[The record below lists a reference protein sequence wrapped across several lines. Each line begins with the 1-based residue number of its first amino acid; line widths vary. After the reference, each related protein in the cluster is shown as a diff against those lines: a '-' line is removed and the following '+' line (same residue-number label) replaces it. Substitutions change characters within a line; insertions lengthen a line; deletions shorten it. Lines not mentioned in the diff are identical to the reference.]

1 MSFGYSV
8 LGFGAHPS
16 RGAPPLAVSL
26 DASTSTIQ
34 LEISTVP
41 PDQSGTRDSG
51 SGDIDVTAT
60 ASGGD
65 TAAGYS
71 YAWTVTELS
80 DASGVGGAD
89 CSVLVAGT
97 QNAAQ
102 YNTLTMRA
110 TQPALLGGAPPQP
123 IQPPPVFVEA
133 TYRLRCTVSDGTDS
147 VISDHTLTVQAI

>member
-8 LGFGAHPS
+8 LGFGAHPN
-16 RGAPPLAVSL
+16 RGTPPLSISL
-26 DASTSTIQ
+26 DASSSTIQ
-34 LEISTVP
+34 LATSTIP
-41 PDQSGTRDSG
+41 PDQSQTRDSN

-71 YAWTVTELS
+71 YAWTVTETA
-80 DASGVGGAD
+80 DATGIGGAD

-97 QNAAQ
+97 VNTAQ
-102 YNTLTMRA
+102 YNTLTVRV
-110 TQPALLGGAPPQP
+110 TQPALIGGGGP
-123 IQPPPVFVEA
+123 IFPPPVFIQA

-147 VISDHTLTVQAI
+147 VLSDHTLTVQAI

>member
-16 RGAPPLAVSL
+16 RGGPPLSVSL

-34 LEISTVP
+34 LTTSTIDP
-41 PDQSGTRDSG
+41 ALAGTRDSS

-71 YAWTVTELS
+71 YAWTVTETA

-89 CSVLVAGT
+89 CSVLAAGT

-102 YNTLTMRA
+102 YNTLTVRV
-110 TQPALLGGAPPQP
+110 TQPALIGGGGP
-123 IQPPPVFVEA
+123 IFPPPVFIEA

-147 VISDHTLTVQAI
+147 IFSDHTLTVQAV

>member
-16 RGAPPLAVSL
+16 RGGPPLSVSL
-26 DASTSTIQ
+26 DASSSTTQLPTSTI
-34 LEISTVP
+34 P
-41 PDQSGTRDSG
+41 PDQAGTRDSNPG
-51 SGDIDVTAT
+51 EVDVTAT

-80 DASGVGGAD
+80 DNSTDGGAGGAG
-89 CSVLVAGT
+89 CAVLATGT
-97 QNAAQ
+97 TNAAQ
-102 YNTLTMRA
+102 YNTLTVRI
-110 TQPALLGGAPPQP
+110 TQPAILGVE
-123 IQPPPVFVEA
+123 PPPLFIDA

-147 VISDHTLTVQAI
+147 VLSDHTLTVEAV

>member
-16 RGAPPLAVSL
+16 RGAPALAVSL
-26 DASTSTIQ
+26 DASTSTIE
-34 LEISTVP
+34 LDTSTIDP
-41 PDQSGTRDSG
+41 ALAGTRDSG

-80 DASGVGGAD
+80 DQTGIGGAD

-102 YNTLTMRA
+102 YNTLT
-110 TQPALLGGAPPQP
+110 
-123 IQPPPVFVEA
+123 
-133 TYRLRCTVSDGTDS
+133 
-147 VISDHTLTVQAI
+147 